1 MSLSLDGLQASD
13 LVSSKGTD
21 SNPLR
26 QGAVTFTTG
35 G

>member
-1 MSLSLDGLQASD
+1 MSLSFDGLQASD

-21 SNPLR
+21 SNPVR
-26 QGAVTFTTG
+26 EGAVTLTKG